1 MGSWRRDGNDM
12 QGKMFMGRGGRW
24 WREHQ
29 EIAKAKHQ
37 NKEKGEEEARQKERE
52 LQKELFIAS
61 HRRRGMG

>member
-12 QGKMFMGRGGRW
+12 QGKMFRGWG
-24 WREHQ
+24 EHQ